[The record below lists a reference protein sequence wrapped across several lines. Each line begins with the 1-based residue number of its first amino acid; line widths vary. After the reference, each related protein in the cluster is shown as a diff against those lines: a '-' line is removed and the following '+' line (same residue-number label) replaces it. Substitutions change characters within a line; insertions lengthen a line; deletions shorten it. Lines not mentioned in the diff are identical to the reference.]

1 MDIRFKKMTRNVFVK
16 TAVFL
21 ICLASLCF
29 SVIPFMELIPKADA
43 VSMTLEDMKKGD
55 YLTSDSC
62 FRYKERAV
70 EQYLLAILDYRTTD
84 NILGSGRTYT
94 EHQIASWKSNLNQM
108 EGIQY
113 FAQAGDLIVK
123 NIDAETPE
131 EFDFFGRQSYL
142 VLDNTTN
149 TYDYSPRNHD
159 ADYAVGELI
168 DFSSREIS
176 NAETLPDR
184 SQYRIYVSLD
194 DAFIAKRQVVFQSL
208 CNEIPRQIGISSV
221 LLGIALLCII
231 YLCTFCGKKPEDEAI
246 HPMLIDRVWSEIML
260 AFLIIWPILIA
271 GGAISIFMEAYRSQ
285 FMDLVKLPLE
295 MGIVLAAA
303 LWIAVLCSIVR
314 NLKAHRFFGRFA
326 VVQFIRW
333 FTRFWKNTFQGVFV
347 GISKVGTLRFRI
359 FWCLALLAV
368 IHVFAGLFLCTG
380 FLFGFVIWGIG
391 VGALDIFILK
401 RIGTKANQFEKIA
414 FGIEQVRTGNLNHKI
429 EVPESGI
436 LRDMALN
443 ANGIAEGLSRSVQK
457 EVKAERLKAELIT
470 NVSHDLKTPLTAI
483 INYTELL
490 GKETLSPEVANDYV
504 KVIRKKSEKLKS
516 LTQDLFDISKAQSG
530 NIEVSLECLDLA
542 ELVRQ
547 SAGEAEERMK
557 QAGLD
562 CRVNV
567 QCESAMIM
575 ADGRLLSRAVEN
587 LIGNIIKYTL
597 QGTRVYI
604 DVMCQNNRVS
614 AQFKNN
620 ANYEMNFS
628 ADEITERFTRGDEAR
643 TTEGSGLG
651 LAIAKSYIE
660 ACGGR
665 MVISVDGDLFKAT
678 LGFEAAK

>member
-29 SVIPFMELIPKADA
+29 SVIPFMELIPRADA
-43 VSMTLEDMKKGD
+43 VSMTMEDMRSGD

-84 NILGSGRTYT
+84 NTLGSGRTYT

-149 TYDYSPRNHD
+149 TYDYGPRDEYMDYRVGQMLGYNSEWAED
-159 ADYAVGELI
+159 AQIPNRA
-168 DFSSREIS
+168 
-176 NAETLPDR
+176 
-184 SQYRIYVSLD
+184 QYRIYVALD
-194 DAFIAKRQVVFQSL
+194 DAFLAKQQVIFQNLAS
-208 CNEIPRQIGISSV
+208 EIPRQIGISSV
-221 LLGIALLCII
+221 LLAAALLCVV
-231 YLCTFCGKKPEDEAI
+231 YLCAVCGKKPGDEAV

-285 FMDLVKLPLE
+285 FMDMVKLPLE
-295 MGIVLAAA
+295 TGIVLAAA
-303 LWIAVLCSIVR
+303 LWITVLCSIVR
-314 NLKAHRFFGRFA
+314 NLKDHRFFSRFA
-326 VVQFIRW
+326 VVQFVRW
-333 FTRFWKNTFQGVFV
+333 FTRFWKNTFQGVFA

-368 IHVFAGLFLCTG
+368 IHVFAGFLVCTG

-401 RIGTKANQFEKIA
+401 RIGAKADQFEKIA

-530 NIEVSLECLDLA
+530 NIEVTLECLDLA

-547 SAGEAEERMK
+547 AAGEAEERMK

-567 QCESAMIM
+567 QCDSAMIM

-614 AQFKNN
+614 AQFKNI

-628 ADEITERFTRGDEAR
+628 ADEITERFTRGDQAR